1 MIRKGQY
8 KYIHYVDYAPELF
21 DEDADP
27 EEETNLATDPA
38 FAGVLEDLKAELVKR
53 VDPDKVNAAAQAS
66 QAALIEKHGGR
77 DAVLNKGSFQ
87 GTPAPGEK
95 AEYV

>member
-27 EEETNLATDPA
+27 EEESNLAADPA
-38 FAGVLEDLKAELVKR
+38 YAGVLEDLKAELVKR
-53 VDPDKVNAAAQAS
+53 VDPDKVNAA
-66 QAALIEKHGGR
+66 GGSR
-77 DAVLNKGSFQ
+77 PVLRGSRIVVVCWCV
-87 GTPAPGEK
+87 
-95 AEYV
+95 AENPHF